1 MTGRALPER
10 GAWRGPRA
18 EPLSPP
24 PPPPPQPPPP
34 PHGSPAL
41 PVVGPAMG
49 LCLPCMGGAVKDV
62 VETPD
67 PVSAEPGAAS
77 PPSLL
82 PPPTS
87 LAFRPVVCKR
97 AVTPRG
103 TGNEPGEAAALPAGP
118 AERWREGAAFL
129 KMEAGPPRAAAGAP
143 RQGLGERSPGRR
155 SAPGGASVSPA
166 AAVLLLR
173 GSAAWPGQGSLPG
186 QPAASFPRFLAHVWL
201 LGAGVGT
208 GGFTPCWR
216 PRRPSF

>member
-1 MTGRALPER
+1 MARA
-10 GAWRGPRA
+10 A
-18 EPLSPP
+18 
-24 PPPPPQPPPP
+24 
-34 PHGSPAL
+34 
-41 PVVGPAMG
+41 
-49 LCLPCMGGAVKDV
+49 GGAVV
-62 VETPD
+62 AAAAS
-67 PVSAEPGAAS
+67 SAPTAAS
-77 PPSLL
+77 PSRIAGPAGGGARHGAVPALHGGCRQGRGGNARPGECGAGGGFPSLPS

-143 RQGLGERSPGRR
+143 RQGLGERPPGRR

>member
-67 PVSAEPGAAS
+67 PEIKRRQLAEAAEKRQMEASSRGIKNAYSVEQKKKKQEELEKRIAAS
-77 PPSLL
+77 GS
-82 PPPTS
+82 
-87 LAFRPVVCKR
+87 
-97 AVTPRG
+97 G
-103 TGNEPGEAAALPAGP
+103 GEGGL
-118 AERWREGAAFL
+118 RW
-129 KMEAGPPRAAAGAP
+129 
-143 RQGLGERSPGRR
+143 Q
-155 SAPGGASVSPA
+155 
-166 AAVLLLR
+166 
-173 GSAAWPGQGSLPG
+173 
-186 QPAASFPRFLAHVWL
+186 
-201 LGAGVGT
+201 VG
-208 GGFTPCWR
+208 
-216 PRRPSF
+216 